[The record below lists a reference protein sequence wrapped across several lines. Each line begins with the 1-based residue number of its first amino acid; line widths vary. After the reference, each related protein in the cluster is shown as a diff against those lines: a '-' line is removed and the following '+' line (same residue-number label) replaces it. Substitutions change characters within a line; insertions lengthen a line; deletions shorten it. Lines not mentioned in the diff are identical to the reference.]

1 MPPVRAQTQ
10 VQNTLKYHDTCLLDE
25 EHFPLA
31 HFRLHNQALHHP
43 CMPHWPLTC
52 GPVGFLYC

>member
-10 VQNTLKYHDTCLLDE
+10 VQNTLKYHDICLLNE

-31 HFRLHNQALHHP
+31 CFHLHNQALRHP
-43 CMPHWPLTC
+43 CMPHWPLT
-52 GPVGFLYC
+52 